1 MNYTGN
7 TKTAIACS
15 FLENDKNGSA
25 TAMKVLLD
33 DYKKLLVE
41 NTSLK
46 QENNF
51 LKATIEEMKTDQV
64 LEYFLS
70 GEKHYV

>member
-7 TKTAIACS
+7 TKIAIACS

-25 TAMKVLLD
+25 TAMKILLD

-41 NTSLK
+41 NAQLK
-46 QENNF
+46 QENAR
-51 LKATIEEMKTDQV
+51 LKIALEENEDNSIFN
-64 LEYFLS
+64 YFLPR
-70 GEKHYV
+70 ERNK